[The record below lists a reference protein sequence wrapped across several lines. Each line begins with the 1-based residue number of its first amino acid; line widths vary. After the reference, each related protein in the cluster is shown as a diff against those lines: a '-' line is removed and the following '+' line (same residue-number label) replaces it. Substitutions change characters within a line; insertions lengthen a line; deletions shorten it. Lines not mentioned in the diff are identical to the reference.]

1 MHIIIFTGHRRS
13 RFPPDP
19 YIKEYVQP
27 PVYFLHFIIECLSD
41 SSMWGRRK
49 KIGNVVNKILLYVD
63 DFLFIK
69 DSVLAI
75 LPQMEG
81 KVRTNPVFSL
91 SFPRQSMK

>member
-1 MHIIIFTGHRRS
+1 MCNLLSTF
-13 RFPPDP
+13 
-19 YIKEYVQP
+19 YILSL
-27 PVYFLHFIIECLSD
+27 FECLSD

-49 KIGNVVNKILLYVD
+49 KTGNVVNKILLYVD

-75 LPQMEG
+75 LLQMEG
-81 KVRTNPVFSL
+81 RVRTNPVFSV